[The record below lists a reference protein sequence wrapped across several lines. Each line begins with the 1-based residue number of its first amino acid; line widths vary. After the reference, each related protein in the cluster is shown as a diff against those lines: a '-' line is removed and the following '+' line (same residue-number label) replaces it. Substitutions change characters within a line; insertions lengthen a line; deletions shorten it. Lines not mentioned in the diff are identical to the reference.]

1 MTPLLVSVIIIV
13 IIGTYFVIQ
22 RSKPKVYSSQQAP
35 EIANKTIGEFKNYD
49 KTTLHESILKRLDT
63 GDSFS
68 SRETMEFHRQPDAA
82 ARLFAAIQHGEVQR
96 RQAGLRLL
104 IQIGRAVIPAEG
116 NRPEV
121 LGPIVD
127 NPAVLKALLEMLTD
141 PDEDVRRQS
150 CVTLADLVPGDL
162 IRPHA
167 GAILAALKR
176 YPSTDGALILLGKT
190 GTPDALR
197 LLEEIPEIGQASPEN
212 VRLVQARLGEREAEA
227 AEIRAYGATSDPR
240 AKAEAARRLG
250 YIGTR
255 QTVIVLARDIR
266 MPLTYVWLVK
276 SERSFRLHII
286 EGLHLAFMH
295 EPIFWRPYFKP
306 SDDYYYEKIEK
317 WLTDHLGV
325 TWDHPR
331 PPFLYEEDSPTP
343 VLQQGPP
350 AL

>member
-1 MTPLLVSVIIIV
+1 MEHHPRALRAAACTLGFSALLLIATDGPGCLAQEGKQMTSPLS
-13 IIGTYFVIQ
+13 
-22 RSKPKVYSSQQAP
+22 
-35 EIANKTIGEFKNYD
+35 
-49 KTTLHESILKRLDT
+49 ESILKRLDAA
-63 GDSFS
+63 DSFS
-68 SRETMEFHRQPDAA
+68 SREAMEFRRQPDAV
-82 ARLFAAIQHGEVQR
+82 ARLYSAIQHGEVQR

-104 IQIGRAVIPAEG
+104 IQIGKAVIPAEG
-116 NRPEV
+116 SQPEV
-121 LGPIVD
+121 PGPIVD
-127 NPAVLKALLEMLTD
+127 NPAVVKALLEMLTD
-141 PDEDVRRQS
+141 PDGDVRRQS
-150 CVTLADLVPGDL
+150 CVTLAGLVPGDL
-162 IRPHA
+162 IHPHA

-197 LLEEIPEIGQASPEN
+197 LLEERPEIGQASPED
-212 VRLVQARLGEREAEA
+212 VRLVRARLGEREAEA
-227 AEIRAYGATSDPR
+227 AEIRAYGAASDPR
-240 AKAEAARRLG
+240 ARADAARRLG

-255 QTVIVLARDIR
+255 QTVTVLARDIR
-266 MPLTYVWLVK
+266 TPLTYVWLVK
-276 SERSFRLHII
+276 SERSFRLHVI

-306 SDDYYYEKIEK
+306 SDDSYYEKIEK

-343 VLQQGPP
+343 VPQRGPP